1 MKKFWPNKKR
11 MILVPGLVLVVISFA
26 FFSFQ
31 TSREF
36 KYTKSLDIFFT
47 LFRELNL
54 YYVDETDPEELV
66 HTAIDHMLESL
77 DPYTTYIPE
86 SDLDELN
93 LMTTGKYG
101 GIGSLVRKN
110 GEYAVISE
118 VYRGFPADEAG
129 IRPGDIILEVDRQ
142 SIRNMPLEKVSDM
155 LKGLPN
161 TSVEILFSRPET
173 EKPFRKTLERQVIH
187 IPSVPYAGIIDE
199 GIGYIRLSNFT
210 RHSATE
216 VKNAFLSLKKEAD
229 LRGLI
234 LDLRSNPGGL
244 LMEAVDVSNIF
255 VERGQEIVSTHGKV
269 EQWDHTYRTRFAP
282 VDTEIPLTIL
292 VNRSSAS
299 ASEIV
304 AGALQDLDRG
314 VVVGQRTFGKGL
326 VQTTRPLSYNAQLKV
341 TTAKYY
347 IPSGRCIQALDYS
360 HRNED
365 GSVGH
370 IPDSLISEYQTRN
383 GRTVYGGGGIM
394 PDVEVEPLPLS
405 RISYHLYVRN
415 LIFDFATLYA
425 LHHPD
430 IPEPRQFSISDST
443 YRAFGRFINDRN
455 FDYLSKTEETLK
467 ELISHAKKE
476 KYYEP
481 AAEEITRLKKIISHN
496 KEQDLITF
504 REEIENLLEE
514 EIAKRYYY
522 QEGSIA
528 ASLDHDNQIQTAVQ
542 ILNNRDQY
550 ASLLQPGPHQEIR
563 TASRQN

>member
-1 MKKFWPNKKR
+1 MKKFRRNQKR
-11 MILVPGLVLVVISFA
+11 MILVPGLVLLIISFA
-26 FFSFQ
+26 FLSFQ
-31 TSREF
+31 TSPEF

-54 YYVDETDPEELV
+54 YYVDETDPEDLI

-77 DPYTTYIPE
+77 DPYTTFIPE

-129 IRPGDIILEVDRQ
+129 IMPGDIILEVNGQ
-142 SIRNMPLEKVSDM
+142 SIRNTPLEKVSDM

-161 TSVEILFSRPET
+161 TPVEILFTRPGT

-187 IPSVPYAGIIDE
+187 IPSVPYAGIIAE

-210 RHSATE
+210 RNSSSD
-216 VKNAFLSLKKEAD
+216 VKNAFLSLQKQTD
-229 LRGLI
+229 LVGLI

-244 LMEAVDVSNIF
+244 LMEAVDISNIF
-255 VERGQEIVSTHGKV
+255 VERGQEIVSTRGKV
-269 EQWDHTYRTRFAP
+269 KQWDHTYRTRFSP
-282 VDTEIPLTIL
+282 VDTSIPLVIL

-304 AGALQDLDRG
+304 AGALQDLDRA

-370 IPDSLISEYQTRN
+370 IPDSLISEYKTRN
-383 GRTVYGGGGIM
+383 GRTVYDGGGIR
-394 PDVEVEPLPLS
+394 PDAEVEPFPLS
-405 RISYHLYVRN
+405 RIASQLYVQN

-443 YRAFGRFINDRN
+443 YRAFGRFIENRN
-455 FDYLSKTEETLK
+455 FDYLSETEETLK
-467 ELISHAKKE
+467 TLISHAKKE
-476 KYYEP
+476 KYFETV
-481 AAEEITRLKKIISHN
+481 AEDIARLQKIISHN

-504 REEIENLLEE
+504 REEIEHLLEE
-514 EIAKRYYY
+514 EITKRYYY

-528 ASLDHDNQIQTAVQ
+528 ASLDHDNQLQTAVQ
-542 ILNNRDQY
+542 ILHDRDQY
-550 ASLLQPGPHQEIR
+550 ASLLQPGPHQESQ
-563 TASRQN
+563 TASRQK